1 MAQSLNSDSGL
12 STSHL
17 ISPTLPRPSAV
28 VDATLAL
35 LFLMHLL
42 DNRGR
47 LCFLRFEVIQALK
60 SGILVLTIPSPTLA
74 SIELIF
80 VARRKSSQLRRAA
93 DCQNPG
99 QDW

>member
-17 ISPTLPRPSAV
+17 ISPTLPRPSV
-28 VDATLAL
+28 VVEATLAL

-47 LCFLRFEVIQALK
+47 LCFLRFEDDPGSEK
-60 SGILVLTIPSPTLA
+60 WHPSVDH
-74 SIELIF
+74 S
-80 VARRKSSQLRRAA
+80 VADARVH
-93 DCQNPG
+93 
-99 QDW
+99 